1 MTWTEIRQHY
11 PHQWLLVEALLA
23 HSKAGKRQLDELAVI
38 DAFTDGEAALRS
50 YLKLH
55 RDAPLRELYVV
66 HSDREEL
73 EITERPTLE
82 LRPAR
87 EARRDPLID
96 NPNLAEAVRVGW
108 ITPAEIVSDE
118 PPPRLPVAP
127 LRELL
132 LELDEDQ
139 ADR

>member
-1 MTWTEIRQHY
+1 
-11 PHQWLLVEALLA
+11 V
-23 HSKAGKRQLDELAVI
+23 DELAVV
-38 DAFTDGEAALRS
+38 DAFSDGETALRA
-50 YLKLH
+50 YLRLH

-73 EITERPTLE
+73 EVTERSLLGLTPS
-82 LRPAR
+82 R
-87 EARRDPLID
+87 EARRDPLVA
-96 NPNLAEAVRVGW
+96 NPALAEAVRVGW
-108 ITPAEIVSDE
+108 ITPAKIIADE

-132 LELDEDQ
+132 QELDEER